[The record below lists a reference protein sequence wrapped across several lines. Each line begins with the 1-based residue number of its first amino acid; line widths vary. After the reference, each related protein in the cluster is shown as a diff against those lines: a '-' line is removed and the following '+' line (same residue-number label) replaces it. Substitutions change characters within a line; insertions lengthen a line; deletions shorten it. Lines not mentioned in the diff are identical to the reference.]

1 MMIND
6 QLILE
11 EDYDENYEP
20 NDEDLY
26 EYATII
32 GIDPIKEPHLLWIAR
47 EGINAPL
54 PEHWKP
60 CQDPN
65 QDIYYFN
72 FATGESIWDH
82 PCDEFYRKMVI
93 DERKKLA
100 SSGGQKN
107 KDKVGKGDKKNKS
120 EKADKPGTS
129 KSLGPLKAEQSRGIP
144 SLHKKTALEP
154 MKSSGA
160 QLAPLRTSGSQ
171 QMRGSLNTTTGSLKS
186 GHGLGGSVN
195 LSKSL
200 GGLTSSMS
208 IPIYST
214 EYDDDDD
221 GPDERP
227 ERPHSRMMSMDAE
240 MVQDVTALGYEESE
254 QGSVKGKIESESDS
268 DDYDKDVDFGID
280 KNLSERLLEN
290 DSPFRGSYDK
300 DFETLS
306 VKSTARDESGGK
318 LSPLED
324 ERKRK
329 AELFATAAERRK
341 NPVSIG
347 EQYTIS
353 QRADPDNRLLDEEE
367 KKLKSTNARIL
378 QEMKTKMDREL
389 EEEKKK
395 LLEDKESRLRK
406 VKEDINREQH
416 AEEDKLIREKKDVIR
431 PAQVIPSAAIELQ
444 NLAVQTEHV
453 EPAETVDSAVQTEL
467 NETLNNLSSSIEI
480 KHDEA
485 MEKLHQEL
493 VLKQAEEE
501 ANLRKQMDEALDRL
515 KQEVSS
521 LHKEEQTRLEAEK
534 KRALERL
541 DKQVEEATANEQ
553 KRLEQEK
560 RSTIETLQSKH
571 RLELDRLTDEAQR
584 KHLEKVE
591 TTKRE
596 LNEKHDKDL
605 TLIREELKRL
615 NEQEREKKEHE
626 LEAAKKRQMAI
637 DDLDR
642 GLDEV
647 LNERRQELKKQHQK
661 ELSRQQEEHEEQLK
675 KIREEYKEKER
686 QEKKLLSDTEEAER
700 KKLQK
705 QHEKDIEE
713 LRREQARKREAL
725 AEQLEDELKTYE
737 ADKKEEMSE
746 LQSSN
751 LDKEEEQVQEKRAEY
766 ERKKNELDKSMKS
779 LEMQERKLEE
789 RRKKFK
795 TDQENFSDEQDEAFA
810 NRTVK
815 LSANELE
822 RMKEERRQLNEELK
836 MEQESLEEIKKER
849 REIEG
854 EVLKLKLS
862 RDTIN
867 RKLRIS
873 EHLKKYSDMKDKIE
887 KKGIELDSVRQ
898 KLIEAAE
905 EEKTI
910 ADERLRSSYTEKKHR
925 AEKQYR
931 TLVNG
936 DLNEDEDNFTSG
948 IHRRKQKTSQAQGRR
963 RKPEDD
969 DFSLSEKN
977 LWDDLLSDDSI
988 VEEIPAVKYSTYG
1001 GMRNHLDKENKAIN
1015 MAKDFLRKQRHSLK
1029 RRHAALQ
1036 AAHQELLKDMV
1047 KQKQGVL
1054 SPDSANVLEDVRQS
1068 LENEA
1073 AELDNMTAQ
1082 MNAGTQLI
1090 REKEKHYQKLRTR
1103 VQGNDLLDS
1112 DEEWS
1117 PFEHNYAP
1125 AKLPNLD
1132 LSEDEESSGISSTDN
1147 SLDNILQTL
1156 AKPNNDRYPALL
1168 GSTAAASRN
1177 SEFGVNGD
1185 DPIAR
1190 TLLKINKELSHVI
1203 TALGSNQSASSTPV
1217 PTQPSRELTPTPY
1230 GPVYN
1235 PTTSSLPSGS
1245 SMGNHTPI
1253 QAWASTNPYI
1263 HHPHHRVDYASL
1275 LLNAEQS
1282 LERKW
1287 RKYFGNRKPPLTS
1300 SHTPSTSMLVPFPG
1314 SSHAIPPVREQLRQY
1329 RFSLQEQIGQPYLG
1343 HDKQSTNERLAEH
1356 KEWLKKFQQ
1365 DISFGTSFV
1374 RASASDAG
1382 SVNSL
1387 GRNSDNPVSSSTPTK
1402 GLPPSTGAIK
1412 FELDENDEI
1421 RIRHL

>member
-1 MMIND
+1 MMMIND

-26 EYATII
+26 EYAAII
-32 GIDPIKEPHLLWIAR
+32 GIDPSKEPHLLWIAR

-107 KDKVGKGDKKNKS
+107 KEKTGKVDKKNKG
-120 EKADKPGTS
+120 EKDKPGAVKTHTQ
-129 KSLGPLKAEQSRGIP
+129 SLGPLKAEQSRGIP

-154 MKSSGA
+154 MKSSTS
-160 QLAPLRTSGSQ
+160 QLAPLRTSTSQ

-195 LSKSL
+195 LSKSM

-221 GPDERP
+221 VPDERP
-227 ERPHSRMMSMDAE
+227 ERPHSRMQSIDAE
-240 MVQDVTALGYEESE
+240 LVQDALGYEESE
-254 QGSVKGKIESESDS
+254 PGSVKGKLDSESDS

-329 AELFATAAERRK
+329 AELLATAAERR
-341 NPVSIG
+341 
-347 EQYTIS
+347 
-353 QRADPDNRLLDEEE
+353 ADPDIRLLDEEE

-378 QEMKTKMDREL
+378 QEMKTRLDREL
-389 EEEKKK
+389 EEEKRK

-406 VKEDINREQH
+406 VKEDIKREQQ
-416 AEEDKLIREKKDVIR
+416 AEEDKLIREKKDVI
-431 PAQVIPSAAIELQ
+431 
-444 NLAVQTEHV
+444 
-453 EPAETVDSAVQTEL
+453 
-467 NETLNNLSSSIEI
+467 
-480 KHDEA
+480 K
-485 MEKLHQEL
+485 
-493 VLKQAEEE
+493 
-501 ANLRKQMDEALDRL
+501 KQMDEALERL

-521 LHKEEQTRLEAEK
+521 LHKEEETRLEAEK
-534 KRALERL
+534 KKALERL
-541 DKQVEEATANEQ
+541 DKQVEEATSNEQ

-571 RLELDRLTDEAQR
+571 KLELDRLTEEAQR

-615 NEQEREKKEHE
+615 NEQEREKKDHE

-637 DDLDR
+637 DDLDK

-647 LNERRQELKKQHQK
+647 LTERRQELKKQHQK
-661 ELSRQQEEHEEQLK
+661 ELSRLQEEHEEQLK
-675 KIREEYKEKER
+675 KIREDYKEKER
-686 QEKKLLSDTEEAER
+686 QEKKLLAETEEAER
-700 KKLQK
+700 KRLLK
-705 QHEKDIEE
+705 QHEKDMEE

-725 AEQLEDELKTYE
+725 AEQLEDELKTSQ
-737 ADKKEEMSE
+737 ADKKEKIPE

-751 LDKEEEQVQEKRAEY
+751 LDKEEEQVHEKRAEY

-795 TDQENFSDEQDEAFA
+795 TDQEKFSDEQDEAFA

-862 RDTIN
+862 RDTVN
-867 RKLRIS
+867 RKL
-873 EHLKKYSDMKDKIE
+873 SDMKDKIE
-887 KKGIELDSVRQ
+887 KKGIELDGVRQ

-910 ADERLRSSYTEKKHR
+910 ADERLRSSYTERKHR
-925 AEKQYR
+925 ADKQYR

-936 DLNEDEDNFTSG
+936 DRNEAEDDFMSG
-948 IHRRKQKTSQAQGRR
+948 VHRRKQKTSEGQGRR
-963 RKPEDD
+963 RKPDD
-969 DFSLSEKN
+969 DEFSLSEKN

-1001 GMRNHLDKENKAIN
+1001 GMRNHLDKESKAII

-1073 AELDNMTAQ
+1073 AELDNMTVQ
-1082 MNAGTQLI
+1082 MNAGTLLI
-1090 REKEKHYQKLRTR
+1090 KEKEKHYQRLRSR

-1156 AKPNNDRYPALL
+1156 AKPNNDRYPALF

-1217 PTQPSRELTPTPY
+1217 PTQPNRELTPTPY

-1235 PTTSSLPSGS
+1235 PTPSLPSGS
-1245 SMGNHTPI
+1245 SLGNHTPI
-1253 QAWASTNPYI
+1253 QAWASSNPYI

-1300 SHTPSTSMLVPFPG
+1300 SQTPSTSMLVPFPG
-1314 SSHAIPPVREQLRQY
+1314 SSHAAPPVREQLRQY
-1329 RFSLQEQIGQPYLG
+1329 RFSLQEQIGQSYSG
-1343 HDKQSTNERLAEH
+1343 HDKQSTNERLVEH

-1365 DISFGTSFV
+1365 DISFGASFV

-1387 GRNSDNPVSSSTPTK
+1387 GGNSDNPVSSSTPTK

>member
-1 MMIND
+1 
-6 QLILE
+6 
-11 EDYDENYEP
+11 
-20 NDEDLY
+20 
-26 EYATII
+26 
-32 GIDPIKEPHLLWIAR
+32 
-47 EGINAPL
+47 
-54 PEHWKP
+54 
-60 CQDPN
+60 
-65 QDIYYFN
+65 
-72 FATGESIWDH
+72 
-82 PCDEFYRKMVI
+82 MVI

-329 AELFATAAERRK
+329 AELFATAAERR
-341 NPVSIG
+341 
-347 EQYTIS
+347 
-353 QRADPDNRLLDEEE
+353 ADPDNRLLDEEE

-416 AEEDKLIREKKDVIR
+416 AEEDKLIREKKDVI
-431 PAQVIPSAAIELQ
+431 
-444 NLAVQTEHV
+444 
-453 EPAETVDSAVQTEL
+453 
-467 NETLNNLSSSIEI
+467 
-480 KHDEA
+480 
-485 MEKLHQEL
+485 
-493 VLKQAEEE
+493 
-501 ANLRKQMDEALDRL
+501 RKQMDEALDRL

-725 AEQLEDELKTYE
+725 AEQLED
-737 ADKKEEMSE
+737 
-746 LQSSN
+746 
-751 LDKEEEQVQEKRAEY
+751 EEEQVQEKRAEY